1 MPKTPQ
7 ARESSYISQS
17 EVPTRRSGSTAMAT
31 TPGPLPPARPPPAR
45 PPPPFPLSLSTP
57 PTVRQESCARR
68 RSCHCRPDS
77 AAASVDPMNAQNVTV
92 IGLGQMGTALADAF
106 LAAGHRTTVWNRT
119 PGKADALV
127 ARGASRAASVEEA
140 VAASEL
146 VVVCVLD
153 HPAVRALL
161 APVAGRLRGR
171 VLVNLTSGSPEQARA
186 EAAWAAGHGIGYL
199 DGAVMT
205 TPPGVGDS
213 ANMILYAG
221 SPELLAAHRA
231 TLAVLGDPVDLG
243 PDAGLASLYD
253 AGLLGLMWSVFG
265 GWLHATALAGADDV
279 PAREFTAVATRWLR
293 TVSWFMTG
301 YAEQIDAG
309 EYPGADATIDVQVAA
324 IGHLLHAGEAR
335 GIDGRLPE
343 LHLDLMRAAVEA
355 GHGGDS
361 YARIIEAFRK

>member
-1 MPKTPQ
+1 M
-7 ARESSYISQS
+7 
-17 EVPTRRSGSTAMAT
+17 
-31 TPGPLPPARPPPAR
+31 
-45 PPPPFPLSLSTP
+45 
-57 PTVRQESCARR
+57 
-68 RSCHCRPDS
+68 
-77 AAASVDPMNAQNVTV
+77 DPMNAQNVTV
-92 IGLGQMGTALADAF
+92 IGLGQMGSALADAF
-106 LAAGHRTTVWNRT
+106 LAAGHPTTVWNRT
-119 PGKADALV
+119 PAKAEALV
-127 ARGASRAASVEEA
+127 ARGAVRAATVAEA
-140 VAASEL
+140 VAASDL

-153 HPAVRALL
+153 HTAVRELL
-161 APVAGRLRGR
+161 APVADSLRGKA
-171 VLVNLTSGSPEQARA
+171 LVDLTTGSPEQARD
-186 EAAWAAGHGIGYL
+186 EARWAVEHGIGRL
-199 DGAVMT
+199 VGAVMT

-213 ANMILYAG
+213 SNMILYAG
-221 SPELLAAHRA
+221 APELFAAHRA

-265 GWLHATALAGADDV
+265 GWLHATALAGADGV
-279 PAREFTAVATRWLR
+279 PARDFTAVATRWLS

-335 GIDGRLPE
+335 GIDDRLPR
-343 LHLDLMRAAVEA
+343 LHLELMRAAVEA

>member
-1 MPKTPQ
+1 
-7 ARESSYISQS
+7 
-17 EVPTRRSGSTAMAT
+17 
-31 TPGPLPPARPPPAR
+31 
-45 PPPPFPLSLSTP
+45 
-57 PTVRQESCARR
+57 
-68 RSCHCRPDS
+68 
-77 AAASVDPMNAQNVTV
+77 MNAQVDSTHVRSITV
-92 IGLGQMGTALADAF
+92 IGLGQMGSALAGAF

-127 ARGASRAASVEEA
+127 ARGAVRAASLAEA
-140 VAASEL
+140 VEAGEL

-153 HPAVRALL
+153 HPAVRELL
-161 APVAGRLRGR
+161 APVTESLRGR

-186 EAAWAAGHGIGYL
+186 EAEWAAEHGIGHL

-213 ANMILYAG
+213 ANMILYSG

-265 GWLHATALAGADDV
+265 GWLHATALAGADGV
-279 PAREFTAVATRWLR
+279 PARDFTAVATRWLK

-301 YAEQIDAG
+301 YAEQIDEG
-309 EYPGADATIDVQVAA
+309 TYPGDDATIDVQVTT

-335 GIDGRLPE
+335 GIDNRLPE
-343 LHLDLMRAAVEA
+343 LHLDLMRAAVAA

-361 YARIIEAFRK
+361 YARIIENFRK